1 MVLVFPIRA
10 PLGPFLGVL
19 LGSFE
24 LLESKT
30 GSLEV
35 TKSRQANVCQRNPGH
50 FGEFWHPLGRVFGF
64 ILASFFDIL
73 FAILFYKLRK
83 RNLMDFETFLKSKN
97 EHFACEGLQKSKFR
111 IDEYAML
118 IGTDFG

>member
-1 MVLVFPIRA
+1 M
-10 PLGPFLGVL
+10 PLGTFLEHL

-24 LLESKT
+24 ILESKT
-30 GSLEV
+30 CRLEA
-35 TKSRQANVCQRNPGH
+35 TNSRQVNVCHRNPGH

-73 FAILFYKLRK
+73 FAILFYKLRR

-118 IGTDFG
+118 IGSDFG

>member
-1 MVLVFPIRA
+1 MVFAIRA
-10 PLGPFLGVL
+10 PLGPFLGIL

-35 TKSRQANVCQRNPGH
+35 TKSLQANVCQRNPGH
-50 FGEFWHPLGRVFGF
+50 FGEFWHPLGRVFG
-64 ILASFFDIL
+64 ILLASFFDIL
-73 FAILFYKLRK
+73 FAILFYKLRR
-83 RNLMDFETFLKSKN
+83 RNLMDFETFVKSKN
-97 EHFACEGLQKSKFR
+97 GHFAAEWLQKSKFR
-111 IDEYAML
+111 IDEYPML